1 MPTTPY
7 LSPLRYTQKTAINNE
22 RDFQTYAAEM
32 TSGGTSS
39 GYEGIQNVGQFISQ
53 ELILHGIKNYQESA
67 TLNKERMSFVSNQM
81 ATLRDIA
88 TELQTRV
95 SLLRSSPLAK
105 PQELMSWSHDKLEQ
119 LTSLLNGRFDGKY
132 LMSGTSTNIAPVVD
146 LGALP
151 AVAYND
157 PIDMTYYQG
166 NTQDIAFRGDDHTI
180 VETPV
185 RADDTGISELI
196 FALRL
201 CANIPS
207 ANMDERLARAND
219 MALQAHED
227 MVITNSQ
234 LDSNLNILLNIEDS
248 LLELE
253 QRLTENIKEIGYRS
267 ETAVLQD
274 YMQSKSQLE
283 LTRYVT
289 TSQLNSIKDLIN
301 QMQS

>member
-1 MPTTPY
+1 MTTTPY
-7 LSPLRYTQKTAINNE
+7 LSPIKYTQKTAISND
-22 RDFQTYAAEM
+22 RDFQAYAAEM
-32 TSGGTSS
+32 TSGGTAS
-39 GYEGIQNVGQFISQ
+39 GYEEIQNVGQFISQ

-81 ATLRDIA
+81 ATLREIA
-88 TELQTRV
+88 IELQERV
-95 SLLRSSPLAK
+95 SGLRSSSLAK

-157 PIDMTYYQG
+157 PIDMTYYKG
-166 NTQDIAFRGDDHTI
+166 NTQNIAFRADDYTI
-180 VETPV
+180 VETPI

-234 LDSNLNILLNIEDS
+234 LDSNLNILVNLQDS

-267 ETAVLQD
+267 QTAVLQD
-274 YMQSKSQLE
+274 YMQSKTQLE
-283 LTRYVT
+283 MTRYVT

>member
-1 MPTTPY
+1 MTTTPY
-7 LSPLRYTQKTAINNE
+7 LSPLRYTQKTALSNE
-22 RDFQTYAAEM
+22 RDYQNYAAEM
-32 TSGGTSS
+32 TSGGIAS
-39 GYEGIQNVGQFISQ
+39 GYGEIQNVGQFISQ

-67 TLNKERMSFVSNQM
+67 TLNKERMSFVSTQM

-88 TELQTRV
+88 VELQTQV

-105 PQELMSWSHDKLEQ
+105 PQELMTWSHDKLNQ
-119 LTSLLNGRFDGKY
+119 ITSLLNGRFDSKY
-132 LMSGTSTNIAPVVD
+132 LMAGTATNIPPVVD

-151 AVAYND
+151 AVGYTD
-157 PIDMTYYQG
+157 PVDLTYYQG
-166 NTQDIAFRGDDHTI
+166 STEDIEFRADDFTI
-180 VETPV
+180 IDTPV

-227 MVITNSQ
+227 MVITNSK
-234 LDSNLNILLNIEDS
+234 LDSNLNVLLNIQDS

-267 ETAVLQD
+267 ETEVLQD

-301 QMQS
+301 QMQT

>member
-1 MPTTPY
+1 MTTPY
-7 LSPLRYTQKTAINNE
+7 LSPIKYTQLTALRNE
-22 RDFQTYAAEM
+22 RDYQNSSAEM
-32 TSGGTSS
+32 TSGGISS
-39 GYEGIQNVGQFISQ
+39 GYGNIQNVGQFINQ
-53 ELILHGIKNYQESA
+53 ELILHGIQNYQESA

-88 TELQTRV
+88 VELQTRV

-105 PQELMSWSHDKLEQ
+105 PQELMTWSHDKLEQ

-132 LMSGTSTNIAPVVD
+132 LLSGTATNIPAVVD

-151 AVAYND
+151 AVGASD

-166 NTQDIAFRGDDHTI
+166 NNQNIAFRADDHTI

-196 FALRL
+196 FALRM

-207 ANMDERLARAND
+207 ADMDTRLARAND

-227 MVITNSQ
+227 MVITNSK
-234 LDSNLNILLNIEDS
+234 LDSNLNILLNIQDE
-248 LLELE
+248 LLELS
-253 QRLTENIKEIGYRS
+253 QSITENIKEIGYRTQ
-267 ETAVLQD
+267 TAVLQD
-274 YMQSKSQLE
+274 YMQTKSQLE
-283 LTRYVT
+283 LTRFVT
-289 TSQLNSIKDLIN
+289 TSQLNSIKDLIT
-301 QMQS
+301 QMKS

>member
-1 MPTTPY
+1 MTAPY
-7 LSPLRYTQKTAINNE
+7 LSPLRYTQLTALQNE
-22 RDFQTYAAEM
+22 RDYQNFSAEM
-32 TSGGTSS
+32 TSGGISS
-39 GYEGIQNVGQFISQ
+39 GYGDIQNVSQFINQ
-53 ELILHGIKNYQESA
+53 ELILHSIQNYQESA

-81 ATLRDIA
+81 GTLRDIA
-88 TELQTRV
+88 VELQTRV

-105 PQELMSWSHDKLEQ
+105 PQELMTWAHDKLDQ

-132 LMSGTSTNIAPVVD
+132 LMSGTATNIAAVVD

-151 AVAYND
+151 AVGTSD
-157 PIDMTYYQG
+157 PVDLAYYQG
-166 NTQDIAFRGDDHTI
+166 NTQNIAFRADDHTV

-207 ANMDERLARAND
+207 SDMDERLARAND
-219 MALQAHED
+219 LALQAHED
-227 MVITNSQ
+227 MVVTNSK
-234 LDSNLNILLNIEDS
+234 LDSNLNILLNIQDE

-253 QRLTENIKEIGYRS
+253 QSLTENIKEIGYR
-267 ETAVLQD
+267 TQAQVLQD

-283 LTRYVT
+283 LTRFVT
-289 TSQLNSIKDLIN
+289 TSQLNSIKDLIT
-301 QMQS
+301 QMK